1 MASITISFPESGLL
15 VDISVRNRATGSLD
29 FSGIMENIPTLPDIW
44 PTKLY
49 TFEFTEVADTDYI
62 FTATAP
68 GWYEIDGT
76 MYRDTASGWSGWWLT
91 TEEHDHLM
99 SLSQYSGWGIVDM
112 TKNNKDL
119 IDKINE
125 FENLIK
131 KIPFFDVKV
140 LETLLTAKI
149 GSIKPVDV
157 SGIKT
162 ELSNLTIAITA
173 QKSVLLDVKNKEKQE
188 MLQEL
193 WELELEKQKILDKFD
208 NFNENL
214 KEKDSLLAK
223 KQYDIDEKNKKI
235 SELEV
240 QILQI
245 EMEKESEKNK
255 AEETINELLQ
265 LHKWEIEEKE
275 MTEWLLVKAYIDK

>member
-1 MASITISFPESGLL
+1 
-15 VDISVRNRATGSLD
+15 
-29 FSGIMENIPTLPDIW
+29 
-44 PTKLY
+44 
-49 TFEFTEVADTDYI
+49 
-62 FTATAP
+62 
-68 GWYEIDGT
+68 
-76 MYRDTASGWSGWWLT
+76 
-91 TEEHDHLM
+91 
-99 SLSQYSGWGIVDM
+99 M

-140 LETLLTAKI
+140 LETLLNAKI

-193 WELELEKQKILDKFD
+193 
-208 NFNENL
+208 
-214 KEKDSLLAK
+214 
-223 KQYDIDEKNKKI
+223 
-235 SELEV
+235 
-240 QILQI
+240 
-245 EMEKESEKNK
+245 
-255 AEETINELLQ
+255 
-265 LHKWEIEEKE
+265 
-275 MTEWLLVKAYIDK
+275 